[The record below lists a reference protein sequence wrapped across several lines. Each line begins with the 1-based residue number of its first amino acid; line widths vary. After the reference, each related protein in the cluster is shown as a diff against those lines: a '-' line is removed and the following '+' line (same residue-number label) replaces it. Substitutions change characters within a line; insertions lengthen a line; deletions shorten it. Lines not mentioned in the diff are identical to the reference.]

1 MARSMTGF
9 GRGSASAEGL
19 SITVEVKTVNHKHLN
34 IAINGSRSYGE
45 MEAHLRGLLQAAF
58 DRGSVQASLVVE
70 RSGALR
76 PLVELDAELMRSYA
90 EALKRLEA
98 EIGEASTPK
107 LPLLAALPGA
117 LTLREPAL
125 DLGLAEGLLSEA
137 TARAVGAV
145 NESRQREGKTLSTDM
160 QGRLETLHQRLRQVE
175 PLGRESV
182 AYHRSKLGE
191 RVRELLAGSGV
202 AAPED
207 RLELEIVLLA
217 DRCDVTEEVAR
228 LRSHLDQFEA
238 LLGRD
243 DAVGRRLDF
252 LCQEMAREANT
263 IGSKSQD
270 ARLAQVVVEMRAEI
284 ERIREQVQNLE

>member
-34 IAINGSRSYGE
+34 VSINGSRSYPE
-45 MEAHLRGLLQAAF
+45 LETQLRSLLQSAF
-58 DRGSVQASLVVE
+58 DRGAVQVSFSLE
-70 RSGALR
+70 RDGSLR
-76 PLVELDAELMRSYA
+76 PSVELDSELASSYLRALRS
-90 EALKRLEA
+90 LERELEEPA
-98 EIGEASTPK
+98 GPK
-107 LPLLAALPGA
+107 LPLLVAVPGV
-117 LTLREPAL
+117 LELREPEL
-125 DLGLAEGLLSEA
+125 ERDLSARLLGEA
-137 TARAVGAV
+137 VARAIAAV
-145 NESRQREGKTLSTDM
+145 QELRQTEGKTLSEEIR
-160 QGRLETLHQRLRQVE
+160 GRLETLRQKLRQVE

-182 AYHRSKLGE
+182 AYHRERLSE

-202 AAPED
+202 AVPED

-217 DRCDVTEEVAR
+217 DKSDVSEEIGR
-228 LRSHLDQFEA
+228 LRSHLEQFEA

-263 IGSKSQD
+263 IGSKCQD
-270 ARLAQVVVEMRAEI
+270 ARLAQLVVEMRAEI